1 MVQLFSCDFR
11 KFFPGVTASGVFTIG
26 RMQTAGFRN
35 LILQAQAGDPEAIE
49 RLFREVSPF
58 VEGLVRARGVRAGES
73 VRDQAQDTC
82 VRILSKLGQ
91 FRGADETD
99 DEQAGKLFR
108 GWVRVIAKNVVLN
121 SGRDNAV
128 PQPIVSFQSAKAGD
142 SKAQG
147 GIDPPG
153 REPTGSANVRTD
165 ERVRLIQEVIDTLP
179 DPTNRE
185 ILRRRFFE
193 EQTLEVIAK
202 DLGLSYDIVRE
213 RCRKSMKQIESRLE
227 GLV

>member
-1 MVQLFSCDFR
+1 
-11 KFFPGVTASGVFTIG
+11 
-26 RMQTAGFRN
+26 MQTAGFRN
-35 LILQAQAGDPEAIE
+35 LILQAQAGDPQAIE

-91 FRGADETD
+91 FRGADETTD

-108 GWVRVIAKNVVLN
+108 AWVRVIAKHVTLN
-121 SGRDNAV
+121 SDRDNAV
-128 PQPIVSFQSAKAGD
+128 PQPVVSLQSAKAGD
-142 SKAQG
+142 STAQA

-153 REPTGSANVRTD
+153 REPTGSANVLAD

-179 DPTNRE
+179 DLTNRE

-193 EQTLEVIAK
+193 EQTLEVIAN
-202 DLGLSYDIVRE
+202 DLGLTYDIVRE

-227 GLV
+227 GLL